1 MRHKGTVM
9 FELTSMTF
17 GTFVPDLSSLVP
29 AWLNQWFSTLQVAPH
44 FLQTQS
50 YLLPLAV
57 AMILGYSIGFERRL
71 RHKVAGVRTHMVVAS
86 ASCIVTMVGLYV
98 FDATKLGDASRLPGQ
113 VLTGIT
119 FLGAGVIMKRGF
131 STTGI
136 TTAAMV
142 LLSTAIGIC
151 CGFGFILMAVTCTA
165 LIVAAVHI
173 TYFTNPPDDT
183 GEHML
188 LVSCPRDKYDSVRN
202 LFPKRSHIDQFTRD
216 ANNVVSVRITCKM
229 SRTDLDKLLSTNVH
243 NLDIVS
249 IRLMDDPA
257 S

>member
-1 MRHKGTVM
+1 MFDTILGTY
-9 FELTSMTF
+9 
-17 GTFVPDLSSLVP
+17 VPDLSSLVP
-29 AWLNQWFSTLQVAPH
+29 DWLNQWFSSLQVAPH
-44 FLQTQS
+44 FLTTQS

-57 AMILGYSIGFERRL
+57 AMFLGYLVGFERRL

-86 ASCIVTMVGLYV
+86 ASCVVTMAGLYV
-98 FDATKLGDASRLPGQ
+98 YSFAHNSDPARLPGQ
-113 VLTGIT
+113 ILTGIT

-131 STTGI
+131 STSGI

-142 LLSTAIGIC
+142 LFSTAIGIC
-151 CGFGFILMAVTCTA
+151 CGYGFLLMAVCCT
-165 LIVAAVHI
+165 LMVIGAVHI

-188 LVSCPRDKYDSVRN
+188 LVSCPLDKFDTVRN

-216 ANNVVSVRITCKM
+216 TSNIVSVRITCRM
-229 SRTDLDKLLSTNVH
+229 DRASLDKLLSTNVH

-249 IRLMDDPA
+249 IKLIDDPA